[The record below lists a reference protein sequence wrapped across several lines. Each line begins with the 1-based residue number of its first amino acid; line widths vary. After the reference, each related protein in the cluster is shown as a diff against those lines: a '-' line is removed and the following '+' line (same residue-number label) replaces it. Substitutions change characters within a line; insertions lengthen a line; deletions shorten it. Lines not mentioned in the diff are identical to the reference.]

1 MNDLK
6 GKDWERMDIYEAKV
20 ILVLSVKHVYAEVVK
35 HKRQL
40 CLAKHRQV

>member
-6 GKDWERMDIYEAKV
+6 GKDWERMDMYEAKV
-20 ILVLSVKHVYAEVVK
+20 ILVLLVKHVYAEIVK

-40 CLAKHRQV
+40 CLTTNRQV